1 MHLKPLVHLKS
12 GLHRNPISSEHQQT
26 YLVWVEIF
34 LISSH
39 QRLISLGEKEKAKPQ
54 ESAGHVGLK
63 FYYLNS
69 YLNQPSGIKKDVS
82 ILLLPWKHSLE
93 DLEDTWVSEPHR
105 EQFG

>member
-54 ESAGHVGLK
+54 EAAGCVGLK

-69 YLNQPSGIKKDVS
+69 YLNQPSGIKKACFH
-82 ILLLPWKHSLE
+82 PPFALE
-93 DLEDTWVSEPHR
+93 T
-105 EQFG
+105 QFRGFRGSVGLRTTP